1 MNQSET
7 IACTLP
13 MADLQK
19 RKDVE
24 IKDLVEGAINV
35 TELENGYDLQ
45 FNSDETW
52 YKSLT
57 NLIAQE
63 RQCCAFL
70 HFELVVPPHHGPISL
85 RILGSPEVKEFVGS
99 MFIQKG
105 IESIPIEEN

>member
-13 MADLQK
+13 IADLQK
-19 RKDVE
+19 RKEVE
-24 IKDLVEGAINV
+24 IKDLVEGAISV
-35 TELENGYDLQ
+35 TELENGYAIQ
-45 FNSDETW
+45 FQSSETW

-70 HFELVVPPHHGPISL
+70 HFELIVPPNHGPISL
-85 RILGSPEVKEFVGS
+85 RILGSAEVKEFVGS
-99 MFIQKG
+99 MFIQNV
-105 IESIPIEEN
+105 IETVAVEEN